1 MGCNTWQVASVDPI
15 SLTKTI
21 YGFAIMTVN
30 YQGRD
35 TPSCKVDLVK
45 GKVPFVARWKLP
57 YVALGL
63 LYCVESSAALGV
75 QWVRVSARFKPL
87 RSTRLV
93 QCDSF
98 NATRPTWL
106 IQSGPFNPA
115 RSTRL
120 VQLRPRLCY
129 LQNFMVAVDRRSSVV
144 T

>member
-57 YVALGL
+57 YVALSL

-75 QWVRVSARFKPL
+75 QWVRVSAEFRLVSNLFAQ
-87 RSTRLV
+87 RDSFNVTHSTRLV
-93 QCDSF
+93 QPGS
-98 NATRPTWL
+98 
-106 IQSGPFNPA
+106 FNPA

-120 VQLRPRLCY
+120 VQPGSFSCGLGCATY
-129 LQNFMVAVDRRSSVV
+129 KISW
-144 T
+144 